1 MKHARSLVPAIL
13 RPGSAALVA
22 AGMLLAGLA
31 QAAPPDLTGVWSIVN
46 PPHVLKTVE
55 GMTPPLTPAAKA
67 LYEQHLAAA
76 AHGDRSF
83 DGVTRCLPPG
93 LPRLMLM
100 SEPFEILQRPKAM
113 YFIHQ
118 LNRLPWRAYFGEK
131 LPEDPDPLWL
141 GYSVAR
147 WDGATL
153 IVESTGFYDSTV
165 LDDSGLPHSTALRL
179 IEQYRLSADGKHLEA
194 LFTIDDP
201 KTYTRPWTAKAEYVR
216 RPGLE
221 IREEFC
227 MERLLRAQ
235 AAEKRAP

>member
-1 MKHARSLVPAIL
+1 MKHARPLLREIL
-13 RPGSAALVA
+13 PFTTARLIA
-22 AGMLLAGLA
+22 AGMLAASLA

-55 GMTPPLTPAAKA
+55 GLTPPLTPAAQVV
-67 LYEQHLAAA
+67 YEQHLAAA
-76 AHGDRSF
+76 ARGDRSF

-93 LPRLMLM
+93 LPRLMLVN
-100 SEPFEILQRPKAM
+100 EPFEILQRPKAM
-113 YFIHQ
+113 YFLHQ

-131 LPEDPDPLWL
+131 LPQDPDPLWL

-147 WDGATL
+147 WDGDTL
-153 IVESTGFYDSTV
+153 IIDSTGFYDSTI

-179 IEQYRLSADGKHLEA
+179 IEQYRLSADRKHLEA

-201 KTYTRPWTAKAEYVR
+201 KTYTRPWTAQAEYVR

-227 MERLLRAQ
+227 MDQLLHARSTA
-235 AAEKRAP
+235 KR